1 MNTLLLIVRAINGCF
16 TLFRN
21 LKKHRSVLK
30 PVGRYLTQGSVQ
42 LNQFLNR
49 PYVVTTKGLSVVVTP
64 SFVLRSFMALNILAM
79 RALFFF
85 LSLLTFAIVVSSGM
99 PIHTALI
106 VTGGMF
112 LSGKIALD
120 YFDKLNKD

>member
-1 MNTLLLIVRAINGCF
+1 MNTLLIVRTINACF

-42 LNQFLNR
+42 LNHWLNK
-49 PYVVTTKGLSVVVTP
+49 PHVVVVTP
-64 SFVLRSFMALNILAM
+64 ALVLRNFMALNIWIGRVLI
-79 RALFFF
+79 FF
-85 LSLLTFAIVVSSGM
+85 LSLLTFAILILSGM

-106 VTGGMF
+106 VTGGIF
-112 LSGKIALD
+112 LFGKIGLD